1 MVPSRWLLPLPLALA
16 LGAPAAT
23 AQAPAQAPPN
33 APPTALPAVRTELVQ
48 LDVTVTDKEGHN
60 VGGLAPRDFV
70 LLEDGHPQ
78 ALSHFAV
85 GGRPAVAG
93 ETPQAAPAAAAPAAA
108 EPAPAAPAAPPAVSR
123 GRHIVLLVDDLHT
136 AQADLPQ
143 AQIAMRKFVSEQ
155 ISLDDRVAVV
165 TTSGSGGVFQDFTND
180 GPALVRALSRLRSRY
195 DPVEVDGRPYLTEHQ
210 AELID
215 RGDVEA
221 LRVATQE
228 LLQIDD
234 YLGEDLAKQQA
245 YMQARR
251 MVVQIQQRSARALS
265 VIESVVRGLGPLAGR
280 KIVVLVS
287 DGFLIGLGA
296 LEGASFDVRQIADAA
311 TRSGVV
317 LYSLDTRG
325 LVAEAPGGD
334 ASFRGPGVLTAPGM
348 RTDLQTRSI
357 EAMRQGMNALAVDTG
372 GFLIK
377 NTNELGQGLGR
388 ILRDNET
395 YYLLAYEPSNT
406 AHDGG
411 FRKIQVRLRGRPELR
426 VRTRSGYFAPD
437 DRKAGAEAA
446 VPPEQRRE
454 REIGRALGSLF
465 PLQDVPM
472 RLSADFISLPP
483 QGPQLVLKIHVDLQ
497 NLPFER
503 KGEHYLADLEVAGA
517 IYDESGKL
525 VGDVAGERAALNLS
539 SENYVRTVAEG
550 LNLQKAVPLPPG
562 QYQVRLAAREASRS
576 LLGSASQW
584 VEIPDLQA
592 RPLTLSSVF
601 LLADMPA
608 PPSAEGAAGGTPKPG
623 GGEAAPGTEVPG
635 WVVADVQVDKTFRL
649 GQGMH
654 YVVYVYTSGA
664 ASRGAVTVQGQVW
677 QGKRLVGVTPTH
689 PLAEA
694 PDARKWSERIALDGF
709 PPGEYELRVV
719 ATDAATGQKAE
730 RRVSFRVET

>member
-1 MVPSRWLLPLPLALA
+1 
-16 LGAPAAT
+16 
-23 AQAPAQAPPN
+23 
-33 APPTALPAVRTELVQ
+33 
-48 LDVTVTDKEGHN
+48 
-60 VGGLAPRDFV
+60 
-70 LLEDGHPQ
+70 
-78 ALSHFAV
+78 
-85 GGRPAVAG
+85 
-93 ETPQAAPAAAAPAAA
+93 
-108 EPAPAAPAAPPAVSR
+108 
-123 GRHIVLLVDDLHT
+123 
-136 AQADLPQ
+136 
-143 AQIAMRKFVSEQ
+143 
-155 ISLDDRVAVV
+155 
-165 TTSGSGGVFQDFTND
+165 
-180 GPALVRALSRLRSRY
+180 
-195 DPVEVDGRPYLTEHQ
+195 
-210 AELID
+210 
-215 RGDVEA
+215 
-221 LRVATQE
+221 
-228 LLQIDD
+228 
-234 YLGEDLAKQQA
+234 
-245 YMQARR
+245 
-251 MVVQIQQRSARALS
+251 
-265 VIESVVRGLGPLAGR
+265 
-280 KIVVLVS
+280 
-287 DGFLIGLGA
+287 
-296 LEGASFDVRQIADAA
+296 
-311 TRSGVV
+311 
-317 LYSLDTRG
+317 
-325 LVAEAPGGD
+325 
-334 ASFRGPGVLTAPGM
+334 
-348 RTDLQTRSI
+348 
-357 EAMRQGMNALAVDTG
+357 
-372 GFLIK
+372 
-377 NTNELGQGLGR
+377 
-388 ILRDNET
+388 
-395 YYLLAYEPSNT
+395 
-406 AHDGG
+406 
-411 FRKIQVRLRGRPELR
+411 
-426 VRTRSGYFAPD
+426 
-437 DRKAGAEAA
+437 
-446 VPPEQRRE
+446 
-454 REIGRALGSLF
+454 
-465 PLQDVPM
+465 M

-562 QYQVRLAAREASRS
+562 QYQVRLAARETSRS

-608 PPSAEGAAGGTPKPG
+608 PPSAEAVAAGGTPKPG
-623 GGEAAPGTEVPG
+623 GGEAVPGAAPG